1 MSNNTA
7 SWDRVVRVV
16 VGLIMIA
23 LVFWGPQT
31 AWGWLGLILVAT
43 GFVGYCP
50 IYGVLGLSTSRGTK
64 EA

>member
-50 IYGVLGLSTSRGTK
+50 IYGVLGLSTSRGAK